1 MALANAGCVVEAV
14 CPHGHPLSKVRSV
27 RRTHIYSGLAPLFS
41 LANGIANSSPDMI
54 IPGDDLCT
62 RHLHHLYRRE
72 LKRGP
77 KGAAICKLI
86 VRSFGSPDSFP
97 VVYERATFMR
107 LAQEEGVRA
116 PKTAVIN
123 DLDDLRRWTTEF
135 GFPTVLK
142 ADGTSGGDGVRMVR
156 TLDEATGAFH
166 KLKAPPLLARAAK
179 RALVDSDKTLLWPS
193 LLRHQ
198 SQVSAQTLITGHEA
212 TSTVACW
219 QGTVLA
225 GLHFEVV
232 NKKYAAGPATVM
244 RLIDNVEMTS
254 AVEKMVRRLNLSGTH
269 GFDFMLEASSGA
281 AYLIE
286 INPRITQVAHL
297 TLGSGR
303 DLPAAL
309 TAALLG
315 SNLQPSPRV
324 TENDIITLFP
334 QEWMRDPAS
343 LFIQSGYHDVPWG
356 EPELIR
362 ACIRHALNNNQS
374 KPRKRREQAA
384 APNSADSFP
393 ALIKPELNKTH
404 HE

>member
-1 MALANAGCVVEAV
+1 
-14 CPHGHPLSKVRSV
+14 
-27 RRTHIYSGLAPLFS
+27 
-41 LANGIANSSPDMI
+41 
-54 IPGDDLCT
+54 
-62 RHLHHLYRRE
+62 
-72 LKRGP
+72 
-77 KGAAICKLI
+77 
-86 VRSFGSPDSFP
+86 
-97 VVYERATFMR
+97 MR

>member
-1 MALANAGCVVEAV
+1 
-14 CPHGHPLSKVRSV
+14 
-27 RRTHIYSGLAPLFS
+27 
-41 LANGIANSSPDMI
+41 
-54 IPGDDLCT
+54 
-62 RHLHHLYRRE
+62 
-72 LKRGP
+72 
-77 KGAAICKLI
+77 
-86 VRSFGSPDSFP
+86 
-97 VVYERATFMR
+97 MR
-107 LAQEEGVRA
+107 L
-116 PKTAVIN
+116 
-123 DLDDLRRWTTEF
+123 L
-135 GFPTVLK
+135 
-142 ADGTSGGDGVRMVR
+142 
-156 TLDEATGAFH
+156 
-166 KLKAPPLLARAAK
+166 
-179 RALVDSDKTLLWPS
+179 
-193 LLRHQ
+193 
-198 SQVSAQTLITGHEA
+198 
-212 TSTVACW
+212 
-219 QGTVLA
+219 
-225 GLHFEVV
+225 
-232 NKKYAAGPATVM
+232 
-244 RLIDNVEMTS
+244 DNVEMTS

-393 ALIKPELNKTH
+393 ALIKPELNKTR